1 MRSRIITAIT
11 TSLLASG
18 AALAE
23 DTIPL
28 NAVNKANEVIDAVL
42 EAYGGAEAI
51 ANLNSVARK
60 SHFTTWATNQSLRP
74 DPPWD
79 EGHTENWQAINLEA
93 QQFRDYNAGSGG
105 GFDFEAGQLI
115 NGEESYAFDFRG
127 GTMTGIPAPDFNTTS
142 GPFIRVT
149 APLLVKQLQDR
160 RQTAHWL
167 GVVDFEG
174 RPHDIVTLVMEVG
187 PGLSLYF
194 DRETRLLTR
203 AERVLPPFGQIDYR
217 FKDYQTIDGIP
228 FASKLEL
235 FANDLPNLVAVR
247 HETLV
252 NPDFAPYLALPEDL
266 ERVETP
272 PAQPTE
278 AELQEIDEGVFLVGA
293 NGTYVLFVEMD
304 DHVVSIGGTAGVPER
319 IAKLREVVA
328 DKPIRYGVL
337 THHHN
342 DHLMGV
348 PAYEAEGAEIFTV
361 KAHEQVVR
369 GTAEDGEA
377 RKLKFVDRKAVLGS
391 GGRSIEL
398 HDIGPTPHAEH
409 LVVAFL
415 PKEGILFEADHFPN
429 PGNGRF
435 VPAQPV
441 TRHLARAIKERGLEV
456 RTIVGAHTPWQAS
469 WDELVSSLAL
479 APKTRLAESP

>member
-1 MRSRIITAIT
+1 MRSRIILAIT
-11 TSLLASG
+11 ASLLAAGG
-18 AALAE
+18 AIAE

-42 EAYGGAEAI
+42 EAYGGAETI
-51 ANLNSVARK
+51 ANLNRVARK

-79 EGHTENWQAINLEA
+79 KAETENVQAIDLQA
-93 QQFRDYNAGSGG
+93 QQFRAYNAGSGG
-105 GFDFEAGQLI
+105 GFDFENGQLI
-115 NGEESYAFDFRG
+115 NGEESYTFDFRG
-127 GTMTGIPAPDFNTTS
+127 GTITGNPAPDFNTTS
-142 GPFIRVT
+142 GPLIRVT
-149 APLLVKQLQDR
+149 APLLVKQLQER

-167 GVVDFEG
+167 GEADFEG

-194 DRETRLLTR
+194 DQETRLLTR
-203 AERVLPPFGQIDYR
+203 AERVLPPFGQVDYR
-217 FKDYQTIDGIP
+217 FRDYQTIDGIP
-228 FASKLEL
+228 FAAKLEL

-252 NPDFAPYLALPEDL
+252 NPDFGPYLALPEGL
-266 ERVETP
+266 ARVETP
-272 PAQPTE
+272 PVQPTE
-278 AELQEIDEGVFLVGA
+278 VELQEIDEGVFLVGA

-319 IAKLREVVA
+319 IAALREVVA

-342 DHLMGV
+342 DHLVAV

-377 RKLKFVDRKAVLGS
+377 LKLKFVDRKAVLTS

-398 HDIGPTPHAEH
+398 HDIGPTPHTEH

-415 PKEGILFEADHFPN
+415 PESGLLFEADHFPN

-435 VPAQPV
+435 QPAQPV
-441 TRHLARAIKERGLEV
+441 TRHLARAIAERGLEV
-456 RTIVGAHTPWQAS
+456 KTIVGAHTPWQAS
-469 WDELVSSLAL
+469 WDDLTGSLAL
-479 APKTRLAESP
+479 EPKSRLAESP

>member
-1 MRSRIITAIT
+1 MRSRIIFAIT
-11 TSLLASG
+11 AGLLAADG
-18 AALAE
+18 AFAE

-42 EAYGGAEAI
+42 EAYGGAETI
-51 ANLNSVARK
+51 ANLNRVARK

-79 EGHTENWQAINLEA
+79 KAETENVQAIDLQA
-93 QQFRDYNAGSGG
+93 QQFRAYNAGSGG
-105 GFDFEAGQLI
+105 GFDFEGGQLI
-115 NGEESYAFDFRG
+115 NGEESYTFDFRG
-127 GTMTGIPAPDFNTTS
+127 GTITGNPAPDFNTTS
-142 GPFIRVT
+142 GPMIRVT

-167 GVVDFEG
+167 GEADFEG

-187 PGLSLYF
+187 PALALYF

-203 AERVLPPFGQIDYR
+203 AERVLPPFGQVDYR
-217 FKDYQTIDGIP
+217 FRDYQTIDGIP
-228 FASKLEL
+228 FAAKLEL

-252 NPDFAPYLALPEDL
+252 NPDFGPYLALPEGL
-266 ERVETP
+266 ERVDTP
-272 PAQPTE
+272 PTQPTE
-278 AELQEIDEGVFLVGA
+278 VELQEIDEGVFLVGA

-319 IAKLREVVA
+319 IAALREVVA

-342 DHLMGV
+342 DHLVAV

-377 RKLKFVDRKAVLGS
+377 LKLKFVDRKAVLEG

-398 HDIGPTPHAEH
+398 HDIGPTPHSEH

-415 PKEGILFEADHFPN
+415 PNEGILFEADHFPN

-441 TRHLARAIKERGLEV
+441 TRHLARAIAERGLEV
-456 RTIVGAHTPWQAS
+456 KTIVGAHSPWQAS
-469 WDELVSSLAL
+469 MQELTDSLAL
-479 APKTRLAESP
+479 EPKSRPTASP

>member
-1 MRSRIITAIT
+1 
-11 TSLLASG
+11 
-18 AALAE
+18 
-23 DTIPL
+23 
-28 NAVNKANEVIDAVL
+28 VNKANEVIDAVL
-42 EAYGGAEAI
+42 EVYGGAEAI
-51 ANLNSVARK
+51 ANLNTVARK

-74 DPPWD
+74 APPWD
-79 EGHTENWQAINLEA
+79 ETETENWQAINLDSE
-93 QQFRDYNAGSGG
+93 QFRSYNAGSGG
-105 GFDFEAGQLI
+105 GFDFENGQLI
-115 NGEESYAFDFRG
+115 NGDEAYAFNYRA
-127 GTMTGIPAPDFNTTS
+127 GTYNGIPAPDFNTAS
-142 GPFIRVT
+142 GPLIRVT

-167 GVVDFEG
+167 GEADFEG

-203 AERVLPPFGQIDYR
+203 AERVLPPFGQVDYR
-217 FKDYQTIDGIP
+217 FRDYQTIDGIP
-228 FASKLEL
+228 FAARLEL

-252 NPDFAPYLALPEDL
+252 NPDFGPYLALPEGL
-266 ERVETP
+266 ERIETP
-272 PAQPTE
+272 PVQPTE
-278 AELQEIDEGVFLVGA
+278 VALQELDEGVFLVGA

-319 IAKLREVVA
+319 IAALREVVA

-337 THHHN
+337 SHHHN
-342 DHLMGV
+342 DHLVAV

-361 KAHEQVVR
+361 RAHEQVVR
-369 GTAEDGEA
+369 DTAENGEVL
-377 RKLKFVDRKAVLGS
+377 KLRFVDRKAVLES

-398 HDIGPTPHAEH
+398 HDIGPTPHTEH

-415 PKEGILFEADHFPN
+415 PESGLLFEADHFPN

-441 TRHLARAIKERGLEV
+441 TRHLARAITERGLQV
-456 RTIVGAHTPWQAS
+456 KTVVGAHTPWQAS
-469 WDELVSSLAL
+469 WEELMDSLAL
-479 APKTRLAESP
+479 EPKRRLAESP

>member
-1 MRSRIITAIT
+1 
-11 TSLLASG
+11 
-18 AALAE
+18 
-23 DTIPL
+23 
-28 NAVNKANEVIDAVL
+28 
-42 EAYGGAEAI
+42 
-51 ANLNSVARK
+51 
-60 SHFTTWATNQSLRP
+60 
-74 DPPWD
+74 
-79 EGHTENWQAINLEA
+79 
-93 QQFRDYNAGSGG
+93 
-105 GFDFEAGQLI
+105 
-115 NGEESYAFDFRG
+115 
-127 GTMTGIPAPDFNTTS
+127 
-142 GPFIRVT
+142 
-149 APLLVKQLQDR
+149 
-160 RQTAHWL
+160 
-167 GVVDFEG
+167 
-174 RPHDIVTLVMEVG
+174 
-187 PGLSLYF
+187 
-194 DRETRLLTR
+194 
-203 AERVLPPFGQIDYR
+203 
-217 FKDYQTIDGIP
+217 
-228 FASKLEL
+228 
-235 FANDLPNLVAVR
+235 
-247 HETLV
+247 
-252 NPDFAPYLALPEDL
+252 
-266 ERVETP
+266 
-272 PAQPTE
+272 
-278 AELQEIDEGVFLVGA
+278 
-293 NGTYVLFVEMD
+293 
-304 DHVVSIGGTAGVPER
+304 VVSIGGTAGVPER